1 MKQFILFNIKTVI
14 KLTSLLFSE
23 QATKFFW
30 TIKVKDRDKYLCTSN
45 STQATEVSTE
55 DVKVCYKMFLDEK
68 RSTEYLNE
76 YEGYILGVN
85 DNEGASGDMES

>member
-1 MKQFILFNIKTVI
+1 
-14 KLTSLLFSE
+14 
-23 QATKFFW
+23 
-30 TIKVKDRDKYLCTSN
+30 
-45 STQATEVSTE
+45 
-55 DVKVCYKMFLDEK
+55 MFLDEK